1 MIQGQTIHNKKI
13 DVKSET
19 SGNINSIEFSRGDNV
34 SKNSEMLTISL
45 EDRKEKLLSAQKD
58 LERLSKEII
67 LNEKNRDNLLRQN
80 VERIELYEIEYASA
94 KQLMI
99 KV

>member
-1 MIQGQTIHNKKI
+1 MLNLKHQVILIK
-13 DVKSET
+13 
-19 SGNINSIEFSRGDNV
+19 FSRGDNV
-34 SKNSEMLTISL
+34 SKNSEMIIISL

-58 LERLSKEII
+58 LERLSKELI

-94 KQLMI
+94 KQLIDKGLSFKI
-99 KV
+99 KIKFSFF